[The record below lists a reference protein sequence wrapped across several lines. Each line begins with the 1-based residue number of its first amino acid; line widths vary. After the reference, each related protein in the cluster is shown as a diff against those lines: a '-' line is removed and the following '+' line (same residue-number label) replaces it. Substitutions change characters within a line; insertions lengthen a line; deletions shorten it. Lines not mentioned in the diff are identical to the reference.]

1 MTMPIIATMVPTGS
15 LHFMMVSGTSMEPTI
30 TASDIVVV
38 NAVDSGGPELGD
50 IISYRH
56 YLEDRDEPVVIIHR
70 IVGFSNDGY
79 RTKGD
84 AYDVADSYV
93 VKPEDIVGVM
103 CLKIPYLGGLPR
115 FASTSKGLIMLVI
128 IPAVIVITSEIY
140 SIFDCRGT
148 LK

>member
-1 MTMPIIATMVPTGS
+1 MPIIATMVPTGS

-38 NAVDSGGPELGD
+38 NAVDSASPELGD
-50 IISYRH
+50 IISYCH
-56 YLEDRDEPVVIIHR
+56 YLECGDEPVVITHR

-93 VKPEDIVGVM
+93 VKPEDIVGIM
-103 CLKIPYLGGLPR
+103 RLKIPYLGGLPR

-140 SIFDCRGT
+140 SIFDCGGT

>member
-1 MTMPIIATMVPTGS
+1 
-15 LHFMMVSGTSMEPTI
+15 MEPII

-38 NAVDSGGPELGD
+38 NAVDSASLELGD

-56 YLEDRDEPVVIIHR
+56 YLEDGDEPVVITHR

-79 RTKGD
+79 RTKAD

-115 FASTSKGLIMLVI
+115 LVSTSKGLIMLVI